1 MVSCCLVAVVIY
13 TRGKHF
19 VCHPTSQEDGE
30 DHDYVDAYGGPG
42 GEGSSWCTQR
52 TWNKHP
58 NCLQLSMPCWVGDG
72 EQFHATRNAMNMERT
87 MSQRRLSGS
96 DEVLRVQ
103 VTLGGTGT

>member
-1 MVSCCLVAVVIY
+1 
-13 TRGKHF
+13 
-19 VCHPTSQEDGE
+19 
-30 DHDYVDAYGGPG
+30 
-42 GEGSSWCTQR
+42 
-52 TWNKHP
+52 
-58 NCLQLSMPCWVGDG
+58 MPCWVGDG